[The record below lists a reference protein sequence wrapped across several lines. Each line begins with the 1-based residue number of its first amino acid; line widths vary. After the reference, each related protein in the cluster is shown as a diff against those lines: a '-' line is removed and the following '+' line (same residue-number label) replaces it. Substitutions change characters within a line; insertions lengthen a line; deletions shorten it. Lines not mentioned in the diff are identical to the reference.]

1 MFSHIFL
8 GVFFMCQKPGLSSFT
23 YYAYILFIL
32 YLLRLHLFYILFILY
47 LYMFCY
53 IRFCSSCRLALASFS
68 PASAAF
74 WK

>member
-23 YYAYILFIL
+23 YYA
-32 YLLRLHLFYILFILY
+32 YILFILY